1 MKATDTSSS
10 IIKKNC
16 LAAVH
21 PELAAQWHPTMNGD
35 LRPEDV
41 TPGSNKRVWWLCE
54 QGHAYLLR
62 IASRASLNQGCPYC
76 AGKRVLTGF
85 NDLQSQFPSIA
96 AQWVS
101 ARNAFGPDAYTAH
114 SNRTAYWICEKGHSY
129 RATIVSRTS
138 HAGQG
143 TGCPYCSGRL
153 AYPGVNDLATK
164 RPALL
169 AEWNYEKNAPLLPTE
184 VTEFSMKKVHW
195 KCQLGHEWIATVAGR
210 SVGHNCPICAGKQL
224 LRGYNDLATR
234 FPDVAAEWDH
244 EKNPS
249 KPEDHIAGTHTRAWW
264 VCKQCG
270 NRWNAS
276 IKERTFG
283 KTGCPNCTFY
293 HKTSLP
299 EQIIFYYIRQGFE
312 DAVNS
317 YKPPYLSPRE
327 IDIYVP
333 QLRLGIEYDGGH
345 WHKDLARDMEKSAL
359 LRQHHI
365 ALLRLLRVRE
375 QGLPPIP
382 EDEIIACPPYRGDT
396 LAFASTIKAL
406 FAYINEHY
414 KTSVSP
420 DIDIDRDL
428 LAIKASYEGR
438 KQKSSLLQ
446 EDPLIL
452 QEWDYEKN
460 GSLTPDKITAH
471 SRITVWWRCSQCGR
485 AWQQSVKTR
494 MHGDLHCETC
504 TKTAENRRRALE
516 KAKSGRSHLLSEYPL
531 LMREWDHEANGTLD
545 PLTLTYG
552 SEKSAWWKCEACGN
566 SFRQVIKNRTVQ
578 GQGCPL
584 CGRKRSAQKRSKQP

>member
-153 AYPGVNDLATK
+153 ACPGVNDLATK

-365 ALLRLLRVRE
+365 TLLRVRE

-452 QEWDYEKN
+452 QEWDYEK
-460 GSLTPDKITAH
+460 K
-471 SRITVWWRCSQCGR
+471 R
-485 AWQQSVKTR
+485 QS
-494 MHGDLHCETC
+494 HAG
-504 TKTAENRRRALE
+504 
-516 KAKSGRSHLLSEYPL
+516 
-531 LMREWDHEANGTLD
+531 
-545 PLTLTYG
+545 
-552 SEKSAWWKCEACGN
+552 
-566 SFRQVIKNRTVQ
+566 
-578 GQGCPL
+578 
-584 CGRKRSAQKRSKQP
+584 